1 MNRRSFLKGAVG
13 SGLLAAAGTLAISS
27 VADAAP
33 AVRDNTGRW
42 NEILDMVVVGS
53 GFAGLAAAAEAA
65 ERGMKVVVLEKMP
78 QYGGNSA
85 ICHGEFAAWNDLY
98 RLREKLKL
106 GDDGPA
112 RHAEDTLRAGNDYG
126 KPDLVRIMAEQA
138 PAALTW
144 LVEGAG
150 VKIQES
156 VLAAPGH
163 SSPRIHSG
171 IGGSGEVMLEALKK
185 RAEQNGVVI
194 RTHEQ
199 VTAIWRNS
207 FSAPV
212 VGVEV
217 QRGKRRSNIYI
228 RQALVL
234 ASGGFSRDVA
244 MRQTYNPA
252 LGPAYQ
258 STNHPGATGEMIY
271 LARVVGADVTQMS
284 FVQIYPFADPV
295 TGRFDIPSVFALRGP
310 VVGMIFV
317 DGTGKRFVDETAD
330 GEICARA
337 QIRAGGGK
345 KVTFALFNEAMI
357 SAMGTNDEVV
367 AGLKAGRFT
376 RGETLM
382 DLARF
387 LEIPPESLEKTVS
400 DHNWCIREGIDP
412 VWGKK
417 GLGGMIPLENGPF
430 YALSQWPAVHGT
442 LGGLRINARAQV
454 LDIRGNPIPRLY
466 AAGEVTGGIHGSKRL
481 PGNSIPA
488 CIVFGRIAGANAAEE
503 KLPA

>member
-1 MNRRSFLKGAVG
+1 
-13 SGLLAAAGTLAISS
+13 
-27 VADAAP
+27 
-33 AVRDNTGRW
+33 
-42 NEILDMVVVGS
+42 
-53 GFAGLAAAAEAA
+53 
-65 ERGMKVVVLEKMP
+65 
-78 QYGGNSA
+78 
-85 ICHGEFAAWNDLY
+85 
-98 RLREKLKL
+98 
-106 GDDGPA
+106 
-112 RHAEDTLRAGNDYG
+112 
-126 KPDLVRIMAEQA
+126 
-138 PAALTW
+138 
-144 LVEGAG
+144 
-150 VKIQES
+150 
-156 VLAAPGH
+156 
-163 SSPRIHSG
+163 
-171 IGGSGEVMLEALKK
+171 
-185 RAEQNGVVI
+185 
-194 RTHEQ
+194 
-199 VTAIWRNS
+199 
-207 FSAPV
+207 
-212 VGVEV
+212 
-217 QRGKRRSNIYI
+217 
-228 RQALVL
+228 
-234 ASGGFSRDVA
+234 
-244 MRQTYNPA
+244 
-252 LGPAYQ
+252 
-258 STNHPGATGEMIY
+258 
-271 LARVVGADVTQMS
+271 
-284 FVQIYPFADPV
+284 
-295 TGRFDIPSVFALRGP
+295 
-310 VVGMIFV
+310 MIFV

-387 LEIPPESLEKTVS
+387 LEIPPENLEKTVS
-400 DHNWCIREGIDP
+400 DHNRCIREGIDP